1 MLVEQDGGFLMRS
14 WFIAAAVLGMM
25 SQAYAEDLCFGRE
38 YSASH
43 LAKHPQQLVTGMLV
57 RIYDEP
63 TYTPPMG
70 WALKVTRRGD
80 RRPLLQMGNCR
91 RLELGMKDDLHCFAD
106 CDAGEFN
113 VKFEGRNSLLLKL
126 PRDMSMRQD
135 CGGEENDSVL
145 SPGLDDKVFRLER
158 LPSSSCADIER

>member
-1 MLVEQDGGFLMRS
+1 MRN
-14 WFIAAAVLGMM
+14 WLCAAVAVGYLNP
-25 SQAYAEDLCFGRE
+25 AYAGDLCFGRE
-38 YSASH
+38 YSAAH
-43 LAKHPQQLVTGMLV
+43 LARHPQQLVTSMLV

-63 TYTPPMG
+63 TFTPPMG
-70 WALKVTRRGD
+70 WSMKVTRRGD
-80 RRPLLQMGNCR
+80 RHALLQIGNCR
-91 RLELGMKDDLHCFAD
+91 RLDLGMKDDLHCFAD

-145 SPGLDDKVFRLER
+145 SPGVDDKVFRLER
-158 LPSSSCADIER
+158 LPSSSCAGIER